1 MDNNSKQ
8 SFKTVISSRRKA
20 FDLKIGELVS
30 YKDLIFLL
38 VKRDFVSRYKQ
49 TVLGPL
55 WALIQPLIT
64 TVVFSVVFGT
74 LAGLP
79 VSDSAQAVSAPS
91 FLFYMAGTMLWSYFA
106 SVVSSTSNTF
116 ISNAAVMSKVYFPRI
131 AMPVSTVIS
140 ALIPLCIQGVLFAGI
155 YVICVIN
162 GSAEI
167 NVTPYL
173 LLVPLSVI
181 QIMLLS
187 MGVGVMISSLT
198 TKYRDLAMLV
208 GFGLSLWQYATPVAY
223 GLQLIPE
230 KYVEL
235 YMINPVT
242 PALLSFRYGLFGS
255 GYFDLK
261 YYLIG
266 WAMTLIIALVGV
278 LLFNRIEK
286 NFADTV

>member
-1 MDNNSKQ
+1 MDNNTKQ
-8 SFKTVISSRRKA
+8 TFKTVISSRRKV
-20 FDLKIGELVS
+20 FDLKLRELVS
-30 YKDLIFLL
+30 YRDLIFLL

-79 VSDSAQAVSAPS
+79 VSDSVGGVQAPS
-91 FLFYMAGTMLWSYFA
+91 FLFYMAGTMLWSYFT
-106 SVVSSTSNTF
+106 SVVSATSNTF

-140 ALIPLCIQGVLFAGI
+140 ALIPLCIQGVLFAVIYGI
-155 YVICVIN
+155 CAIN
-162 GSAEI
+162 GSAQI
-167 NVTPYL
+167 NITPYI

-235 YMINPVT
+235 YMLNPVT
-242 PALLSFRYGLFGS
+242 PALLSFRYGLFGT
-255 GYFDLK
+255 GYFDPT
-261 YYLIG
+261 YYLIS
-266 WAMTLIIALVGV
+266 WAMTLVIALIGV
-278 LLFNRIEK
+278 LLFNRLEK